1 LNGKHR
7 TWLLMGLDGLF
18 MLSSVGVSYLFYHWD
33 GGPFPGWDQMLL
45 YGVFTT
51 AAGLIMMQTFHLYN
65 RAWRYA
71 SIGELVSIIKAVVI
85 SCVVSYIGVSLLVE
99 GSVPFSVFVRTF
111 ESILLLTGGSRLAMR
126 ILTDGYAGRKP
137 KKRRAMIIGAGNCGV
152 LIAKEMKKNEKLDM
166 SPVCF
171 IDDDPLKHGQQVNG
185 CPVAGGRGRIIELAQ
200 KYKIDDIIIAIPSAS
215 RSQIAEILEISKHTN
230 AKLRIIPPIEQ
241 VIEGQVSLQK
251 MRDVDV
257 EDLLGREPVKLQ
269 LEGIA
274 GYLEGKTVLVTG
286 AGGSI
291 GSELCRQIAR
301 FKPGKLILL
310 GRGEHSIYQIDR
322 EMAETFP
329 NLPREAVIA
338 DVQNRERMEQ
348 VFERYRPQVV
358 FHAAAYKHVPL
369 MEKNPEEAVM
379 NNVFGTK
386 NVAECADKYGAE
398 RFVLISTDK
407 AVNPTSIMG
416 ATKRVAEMIIQ
427 SLDKHSKTIFTAVR
441 FGNVLGSRGSVIS
454 LFKEQIKSGG
464 PVTVTHPEMI
474 RYFMTIPEASQLV
487 IQAGAYA
494 TGGEVFVL
502 DMGKPVK
509 IDNLARDLIRL
520 SGYEPGKDIE
530 ITYIGIRPGEKLY
543 EELLTAEEGLTST
556 KHDRIFV
563 GQPGDYD
570 KTQLELELN
579 KMANAVN
586 EGQAAIRRL
595 LHHLVPTFRNPDVE
609 GPERAAGMEEMER
622 MEGMESTKLPD
633 SAGLKQ
639 SGPLAVGMK

>member
-1 LNGKHR
+1 
-7 TWLLMGLDGLF
+7 
-18 MLSSVGVSYLFYHWD
+18 
-33 GGPFPGWDQMLL
+33 
-45 YGVFTT
+45 
-51 AAGLIMMQTFHLYN
+51 
-65 RAWRYA
+65 
-71 SIGELVSIIKAVVI
+71 
-85 SCVVSYIGVSLLVE
+85 
-99 GSVPFSVFVRTF
+99 
-111 ESILLLTGGSRLAMR
+111 
-126 ILTDGYAGRKP
+126 
-137 KKRRAMIIGAGNCGV
+137 
-152 LIAKEMKKNEKLDM
+152 
-166 SPVCF
+166 
-171 IDDDPLKHGQQVNG
+171 
-185 CPVAGGRGRIIELAQ
+185 
-200 KYKIDDIIIAIPSAS
+200 
-215 RSQIAEILEISKHTN
+215 
-230 AKLRIIPPIEQ
+230 
-241 VIEGQVSLQK
+241 
-251 MRDVDV
+251 
-257 EDLLGREPVKLQ
+257 
-269 LEGIA
+269 
-274 GYLEGKTVLVTG
+274 
-286 AGGSI
+286 
-291 GSELCRQIAR
+291 
-301 FKPGKLILL
+301 
-310 GRGEHSIYQIDR
+310 
-322 EMAETFP
+322 
-329 NLPREAVIA
+329 
-338 DVQNRERMEQ
+338 MEQ

>member
-369 MEKNPEEAVM
+369 MEYHPEEAVR
-379 NNVFGTK
+379 NNIFGTK
-386 NVAECADKYGAE
+386 NVAELAHQYGVE

-416 ATKRVAEMIIQ
+416 ATKRIAEMIIQ
-427 SLDKHSKTIFTAVR
+427 ALDKQSDTIFAAVR
-441 FGNVLGSRGSVIS
+441 FGNVLGSRGSVVP
-454 LFKEQIKSGG
+454 LFKEQIRKGG
-464 PVTVTHPEMI
+464 PVTVTHPEMV

-487 IQAGAYA
+487 IQAGAFA
-494 TGGEVFVL
+494 TGGEVFLL

-509 IDNLARDLIRL
+509 IDDLARDLIRL
-520 SGYEPGKDIE
+520 SGFEPGRDIE
-530 ITYIGIRPGEKLY
+530 IQYVGIRPGEKLY
-543 EELLTAEEGLTST
+543 EEMLTAEEGLTST
-556 KHDRIFV
+556 KHDRIFI
-563 GQPGDYD
+563 GQPGNHDPV
-570 KTQLELELN
+570 KLEEELHLLSKALREN
-579 KMANAVN
+579 PT
-586 EGQAAIRRL
+586 EIRQIL
-595 LHHLVPTFRNPDVE
+595 QQIVPTYKINKI
-609 GPERAAGMEEMER
+609 
-622 MEGMESTKLPD
+622 ESSKLETFSE
-633 SAGLKQ
+633 SAESADATGWHAELD
-639 SGPLAVGMK
+639 LT